1 MCYKYFMT
9 EAITIDIAPSYARIY
24 RDASESD
31 KEKLQALF
39 EVWMHEY
46 SNSSV
51 ESLKHLMDDISDN
64 AQKRGLTPDILDS
77 ILCED

>member
-1 MCYKYFMT
+1 MT

-24 RDASESD
+24 REASKSD

-39 EVWMHEY
+39 EVWMREY

-51 ESLKHLMDDISDN
+51 ESLKQLMDSISDN
-64 AQKRGLTPDILDS
+64 AQQRGLTPDILDS
-77 ILCED
+77 ILSEN